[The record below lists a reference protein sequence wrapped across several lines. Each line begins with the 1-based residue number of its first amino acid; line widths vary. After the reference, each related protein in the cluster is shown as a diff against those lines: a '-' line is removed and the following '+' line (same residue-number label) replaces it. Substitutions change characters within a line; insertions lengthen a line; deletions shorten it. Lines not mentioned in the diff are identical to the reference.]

1 MSTTAAL
8 TVFAQDAASTTWLRS
23 GGPVHVVRRMDDDL
37 QRTAGSFLVLALAS
51 RLPEIAEFI
60 TAANH
65 RHRLKG
71 LLVLLDNAAM
81 AAWLPQ
87 MLDRANLRTLRNCL
101 SHNGAVVPRRVVE
114 AWRAGAQDDLLAD
127 VTATNETLFALTCAM
142 DRLEVPMAS
151 IPALKRLSPAQRQHF
166 EVAAD
171 GNYVYWPDG
180 DVHLDVDAIRLV
192 VDPGYRA
199 TALVARAKHLLDFG
213 QRVRAVRMTHGVAP
227 AGVHGVS
234 DRQLRRI
241 ESGEFFPRVETLTKL
256 AEAHGLG
263 LSDYLHEIANVATS
277 N

>member
-1 MSTTAAL
+1 MNTTAEV
-8 TVFAQDAASTTWLRS
+8 TVFAQDAASTAWLRS
-23 GGPVHVVRRMDDDL
+23 GGHVHVVRRMDAEL
-37 QRTAGSFLVLALAS
+37 LRTAGSFLVLALAS
-51 RLPEIAEFI
+51 RLPEIAEFV
-60 TAANH
+60 TTANH

-81 AAWLPQ
+81 ATWLPQ

-101 SHNGAVVPRRVVE
+101 SHHGAVLPRRVVE
-114 AWRAGAQDDLLAD
+114 AWRVGAQDDLLAD
-127 VTATNETLFALTCAM
+127 VTVSNETLFALTCAM
-142 DRLEVPMAS
+142 DRIEVPMAS

-180 DVHLDVDAIRLV
+180 DVHLDVDALRVV
-192 VDPGYRA
+192 VDPGHRA
-199 TALVARAKHLLDFG
+199 TAMVEHARHLLDLG
-213 QRVRAVRMTHGVAP
+213 QRVRAVRVAHGVRKAS
-227 AGVHGVS
+227 VNGVS

-263 LSDYLHEIANVATS
+263 LSDYLNEIANVATS
-277 N
+277 I